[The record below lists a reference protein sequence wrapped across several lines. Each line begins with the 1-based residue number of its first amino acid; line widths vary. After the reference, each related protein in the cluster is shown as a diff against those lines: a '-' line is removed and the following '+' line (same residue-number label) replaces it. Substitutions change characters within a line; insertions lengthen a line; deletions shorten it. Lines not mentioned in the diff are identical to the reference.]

1 MSEPLARGAV
11 VVWVDFSPT
20 AGNEQIDQWLR
31 DFIGL

>member
-11 VVWVDFSPT
+11 VWVDFSPT
-20 AGNEQIDQWLR
+20 AGHEQIDQWLR